1 MKPIKLTLSSFGPF
15 LKEVTIDFSYL
26 GKENLY
32 LITGPTGSGK
42 TTIFDAIVYCLYGEA
57 SGMERK
63 ADGFRSDFAKDKDET
78 FAELTF
84 EVRNKIYTVRRNPKY
99 KIEGRTTPILPHA
112 TLVLPDGKIEEKINN
127 VNQKIYELI
136 GLNVNQFRQIVMLAQ
151 GEFMKLLFAPSS
163 ERDEIFRKIFNTE
176 QFNFIEED
184 LKERLRMKKEEKQ
197 LLEKSFDN
205 ILSSLP
211 SSYEYLE
218 ASKNDYMNIDKL
230 TMEIGNDLKEKTKAV
245 KEQEKYKETLNKEK
259 EELIKQKELAT
270 IRDNDKTS
278 LKLIKDE
285 LNKKTKELTKIEEQ
299 KNYAFNLEIASSLKQ
314 VYDEKTNL
322 ENQMLPLKEKIKKL
336 EQEFKDTKDELDCY
350 IDQTNMIELD
360 KKSLENLKK
369 TRKELEEEKTLIEKI
384 QRTEDEEKK
393 IKSLLEKEESINQ
406 TNSDFLSK
414 YNLKIEEL
422 TKELEEKE
430 VLKIKQEII
439 ENNISIE
446 KEKLNKINEY
456 EQELKTIADMLKTI
470 QVSKQNFELKQKEL
484 IEKEGEVKIKE
495 ASYLNNLAS
504 ILSLELKDNYPC
516 PVCGSLSHPS
526 PHSPTEEVVT
536 KKELNLLKEELN
548 KIREEKE
555 IALQSYNDLVGNYQN
570 KMDSLYKNL
579 NVSKE
584 TSLENTILERKTKT
598 LETQKENE
606 LTLLKLNENL
616 KEISIKEQE
625 KEKIEKTLKE
635 LLTKNEK
642 VTNEINNLKNE
653 ILKKQTLIKE
663 YKNSLKYNKDLSILN
678 EAILE
683 RDEAITLL
691 EEATSAFD
699 KGKEETTML
708 YQELKGKLDSL
719 YQEQTRN
726 EKELEN
732 KTKEFQT
739 KVSQSALKDKSIE
752 ELKLLFLDISSLKEI
767 NKNIN
772 DFENALEN
780 LKEKESQ
787 LEEKLNKTNLKE
799 TEEIITLLEEKANLI
814 KEIEEKILT
823 STSNIHLFS
832 NSLKELEKLMV
843 NYKKVNN
850 NYLILNDLSSAASGK
865 NPALLSFE
873 RYVLQ
878 EYFDRI
884 LNYANIRFSKMTSS
898 RYLLY
903 RSKETGG
910 RGQKGLDIEVLD
922 FETGKRRDV
931 KTLSGG
937 ETFKAALSLALGLAD
952 AVEERL
958 GGIEINALFIDE
970 GFGTLDEES
979 LNQAIEVL
987 TELKGKNKVIGV
999 ISHVQELQNI
1009 ISKKLIIEK
1018 DKVGSKI
1025 KII

>member
-1 MKPIKLTLSSFGPF
+1 MKPIKLTLSGFGPF
-15 LKEVTIDFSYL
+15 LKEVNIDFSYL

-57 SGMERK
+57 SGIERK

-84 EVRNKIYTVRRNPKY
+84 EVKNKIYTVRRNPKY
-99 KIEGRTTPILPHA
+99 KIEGRSTPILPHA
-112 TLVLPDGKIEEKINN
+112 ILTLPNGKVLEKINN

-151 GEFMKLLFAPSS
+151 GEFMKLLFAQSS

-205 ILSSLP
+205 ILSALP
-211 SSYEYLE
+211 SNYEYLE

-230 TMEIGNDLKEKTKAV
+230 TIEIENDLKEKTKEI
-245 KEQEKYKETLNKEK
+245 KEQEKCKETFNKEK

-278 LKLIKDE
+278 LKLINDE
-285 LNKKTKELTKIEEQ
+285 LNKRQKELTKIEKQ
-299 KNYAFNLEIASSLKQ
+299 KNYAFNLEVASTLKQ

-322 ENQMLPLKEKIKKL
+322 ENQILPLKEKIKKL
-336 EQEFKDTKDELDCY
+336 EQEFKNTKDELDCY

-369 TRKELEEEKTLIEKI
+369 TKQELEEEKTLIEKI
-384 QRTEDEEKK
+384 QKIEDEENNLKV
-393 IKSLLEKEESINQ
+393 LLEKEESINK
-406 TNSDFLSK
+406 TNTDSISTFT
-414 YNLKIEEL
+414 LKLNKL

-430 VLKIKQEII
+430 VLKIKQDII

-446 KEKLNKINEY
+446 KGELNKINEY
-456 EQELKTIADMLKTI
+456 EQELKTITDMLETI
-470 QVSKQNFELKQKEL
+470 QVSKQNFEVKREKL
-484 IEKEGEVKIKE
+484 IEKEREVKIKE
-495 ASYLNNLAS
+495 TGYLNNLAS

-526 PHSPTEEVVT
+526 PHSSTEEVIT

-555 IALQSYNDLVGNYQN
+555 LALKSYNDLVINYQN
-570 KMDSLYKNL
+570 KTDSLYKNL
-579 NVSKE
+579 SVSKE
-584 TSLENTILERKTKT
+584 ESLENAISERKKKA
-598 LETQKENE
+598 LENQKENE
-606 LTLLKLNENL
+606 LALLKIKETL
-616 KEISIKEQE
+616 KEIAIKEQE
-625 KEKIEKTLKE
+625 KEKLEQTLKE

-642 VTNEINNLKNE
+642 TINEINNLKNE
-653 ILKKQTLIKE
+653 TLKKQTLIKE
-663 YKNSLKYNKDLSILN
+663 YKTNLKYNKDLSILN

-691 EEATSAFD
+691 EEAISSFD
-699 KGKEETTML
+699 KGKEETSML

-732 KTKEFQT
+732 KTKEFTT
-739 KVSQSALKDKSIE
+739 KVNQSLLKDKSIE
-752 ELKLLFLDISSLKEI
+752 ELKLLFSDISSLKEI
-767 NKNIN
+767 NKNIS
-772 DFENALEN
+772 DFENALKN
-780 LKEKESQ
+780 LKEKETQ
-787 LEEKLNKTNLKE
+787 LEEKLKTTNLKE
-799 TEEIITLLEEKANLI
+799 TEEIKNLLEEKNNLI
-814 KEIEEKILT
+814 KEIEEEILT
-823 STSNIHLFS
+823 NTSNIHLSS
-832 NSLKELEKLMV
+832 NYLKELEKLITT
-843 NYKKVNN
+843 YKKVNN
-850 NYLILNDLSSAASGK
+850 DYLILNDLSSAASGK

-903 RSKETGG
+903 RSKEKGG

-979 LNQAIEVL
+979 LNQAVEVL

-1009 ISKKLIIEK
+1009 ISRKLIIEK
-1018 DKVGSKI
+1018 AKVGSKV
-1025 KII
+1025 KIV